1 MNPEL
6 IVHVVRESL
15 LACIWV
21 TAPILILG
29 FIVGIAVN
37 IVQVATSMQDSSF
50 SALPRLAA
58 FAVGILILLPW
69 MLRSLS
75 TFTLRLFSDLTP
87 YAR

>member
-6 IVHVVRESL
+6 VVHVVRESL
-15 LACIWV
+15 LTCIWV
-21 TAPILILG
+21 SAPLLLLG
-29 FIVGIAVN
+29 FFIGIAVN

-58 FAVGILILLPW
+58 FAAGVLILLPW

-75 TFTLRLFSDLTP
+75 TFTIRLFSDLTP